1 MIKHGYEIEKNCENR
16 VDEIKTSG
24 NERKMK
30 KNLEKFEIKTYME
43 DGTPLLVIKFQ
54 MTEENVGKMREK
66 FGTGTITYEM
76 YDWARKN
83 KLVYKHFDS
92 YELAMIDLYNHVK
105 VNGETNLTFEEFF
118 KEYVTD
124 HGISR

>member
-1 MIKHGYEIEKNCENR
+1 MIKHGYEIEKNYENL
-16 VDEIKTSG
+16 VDEIKTNGS
-24 NERKMK
+24 ERKMGK
-30 KNLEKFEIKTYME
+30 DLEKFEIKTYME
-43 DGTPLLVIKFQ
+43 DDTPLLVVKFQ